1 MKNYINKVIK
11 VYPKSKKN
19 TFFYILILNLIN
31 TLMEVFNIAMII
43 PLFSVILQKTEQLNK
58 YNIIPEAFFELNH
71 FNQILLMIIIIL
83 VIYIV
88 KVFFYIFGHY
98 YLSSKVYQIGAD
110 VGNKMVTNY
119 IKAPFEFHIYKTS
132 SYMIRNVYKEANEF
146 IENIVRPGFYLIN
159 DIFILSG
166 ILFFLLV
173 IDAKKF
179 FVLVIFSFFIFLI
192 FFSIKKIFIIYGSK
206 RQFFDETRL
215 NHLQNILKSIKEIK
229 IYKRENFFFDK
240 FKNDNISN
248 YFYAGRNL
256 FLSNIPRIVIEIVVI
271 ISLIIFLLF
280 SIINNSGLKEIDL
293 EVSMLF
299 LAALVRFVPLVSRIN
314 QSINSMRYGQATLEL
329 IHDELNNFNSGLFE
343 IENNSKY
350 EMKNSIKFKDV
361 NFKFSNS
368 KKNLFNKD
376 LNFEINKGDLVKII
390 GQSGSGKTTLSHL
403 LIGFLTPSSG
413 KILIDN
419 ISNNK
424 ILNKSILNIGLV
436 SQNIYLFN
444 DTIKNNIVFGNKSIE
459 EKKLIY
465 ALDAVNLSSKETF
478 SLNSYISENG
488 KNLSGG
494 EIQRV
499 AIARAIYNDA
509 ELIIFDEPTSNLDNE
524 NSLLIEKL
532 IKSLR
537 KNKTIVVISHDNK
550 LFQDAELTI
559 KLDL

>member
-1 MKNYINKVIK
+1 M
-11 VYPKSKKN
+11 
-19 TFFYILILNLIN
+19 
-31 TLMEVFNIAMII
+31 
-43 PLFSVILQKTEQLNK
+43 
-58 YNIIPEAFFELNH
+58 
-71 FNQILLMIIIIL
+71 
-83 VIYIV
+83 
-88 KVFFYIFGHY
+88 
-98 YLSSKVYQIGAD
+98 
-110 VGNKMVTNY
+110 
-119 IKAPFEFHIYKTS
+119 
-132 SYMIRNVYKEANEF
+132 
-146 IENIVRPGFYLIN
+146 
-159 DIFILSG
+159 
-166 ILFFLLV
+166 
-173 IDAKKF
+173 
-179 FVLVIFSFFIFLI
+179 
-192 FFSIKKIFIIYGSK
+192 
-206 RQFFDETRL
+206 
-215 NHLQNILKSIKEIK
+215 
-229 IYKRENFFFDK
+229 
-240 FKNDNISN
+240 
-248 YFYAGRNL
+248 
-256 FLSNIPRIVIEIVVI
+256 SNIPRIVIEIVVI

>member
-1 MKNYINKVIK
+1 M
-11 VYPKSKKN
+11 
-19 TFFYILILNLIN
+19 
-31 TLMEVFNIAMII
+31 
-43 PLFSVILQKTEQLNK
+43 
-58 YNIIPEAFFELNH
+58 
-71 FNQILLMIIIIL
+71 
-83 VIYIV
+83 
-88 KVFFYIFGHY
+88 
-98 YLSSKVYQIGAD
+98 
-110 VGNKMVTNY
+110 
-119 IKAPFEFHIYKTS
+119 
-132 SYMIRNVYKEANEF
+132 
-146 IENIVRPGFYLIN
+146 
-159 DIFILSG
+159 
-166 ILFFLLV
+166 
-173 IDAKKF
+173 
-179 FVLVIFSFFIFLI
+179 
-192 FFSIKKIFIIYGSK
+192 
-206 RQFFDETRL
+206 
-215 NHLQNILKSIKEIK
+215 
-229 IYKRENFFFDK
+229 
-240 FKNDNISN
+240 
-248 YFYAGRNL
+248 
-256 FLSNIPRIVIEIVVI
+256 SNIPRIVIEIVVI

-524 NSLLIEKL
+524 NSSLIEKL